1 MSNKLKV
8 SLIGGVLIGGLSA
21 VTAVP
26 QIPFIRLICCV
37 WAMLGGALAAYLY
50 VKRSPARVGIG
61 DGAIVGLLAG
71 LFGALISF
79 AAFLLVSFY
88 ITDRTL
94 AEDQLRRAGLSI
106 SYSSIVVLIGILGII
121 LQAALSLVGGIIGVA
136 IFEQREDSGTG
147 SQPPPPP
154 YYGGTPGGAYAP
166 PPPPP
171 PPPPGDSGGG
181 QEPGAQ

>member
-1 MSNKLKV
+1 MSNKLKA
-8 SLIGGVLIGGLSA
+8 SLIGGVLFGVLSA

-26 QIPFIRLICCV
+26 QIPFIRLVCCL
-37 WAMLGGALAAYLY
+37 WAMIGGALAAYLY

-71 LFGALISF
+71 LFGALIAF
-79 AAFLLVSFY
+79 VAFLLVSFY

-94 AEDQLRRAGLSI
+94 AEDQLRRAGLNI
-106 SYSSIVVLIGILGII
+106 SYSSVIFLIGILGII
-121 LQAALSLVGGIIGVA
+121 LQVSLSLVGGIIGVA
-136 IFEQREDSGTG
+136 IFEQREDTGTG
-147 SQPPPPP
+147 SQPPPPPPP

-171 PPPPGDSGGG
+171 PGDSGGSQG
-181 QEPGAQ
+181 PAAQ

>member
-1 MSNKLKV
+1 MSNKLKA
-8 SLIGGVLIGGLSA
+8 SLIGGVLFGVLSA

-26 QIPFIRLICCV
+26 QIPFIRLVCCL
-37 WAMLGGALAAYLY
+37 WAMIGGALAAYLY
-50 VKRSPARVGIG
+50 IKRSPARVGIG

-79 AAFLLVSFY
+79 VAFLLVSFY

-106 SYSSIVVLIGILGII
+106 SYSSIIFLIGILGII
-121 LQAALSLVGGIIGVA
+121 LQVSLSLVGGIIGVA
-136 IFEQREDSGTG
+136 IFEQREDTGTG

-154 YYGGTPGGAYAP
+154 PPYSGGAYAP
-166 PPPPP
+166 PPAPPP
-171 PPPPGDSGGG
+171 DDYGSGQGPGV
-181 QEPGAQ
+181 Q